1 LNIIS
6 NETAS
11 PTIRIVNL
19 GCKSTN
25 ESNQKSC
32 CRNINFVRRPVAL
45 HDRGQT
51 LTVTSYDD
59 DADRT
64 DGDVVNQIVYAY
76 DGWGNVATSWQAH
89 DGKVDNDGLDG
100 DDSPS
105 VQYGYDS
112 LARLASVTYPTDPP
126 GAPTNRVVGYSYG
139 VATSMDY
146 RLSRV
151 SSITDGVT
159 KKSGSTFNIKFL
171 QVAGLGRV

>member
-1 LNIIS
+1 MS
-6 NETAS
+6 GDPS
-11 PTIRIVNL
+11 PYN
-19 GCKSTN
+19 
-25 ESNQKSC
+25 
-32 CRNINFVRRPVAL
+32 
-45 HDRGQT
+45 DRGQT

-89 DGKVDNDGLDG
+89 NGKVDNDGLDG

-112 LARLASVTYPTDPP
+112 LARLTSVTYPTDPP

-139 VATSMDY
+139 GGVATSMDY

-151 SSITDGVT
+151 SAITDGVT
-159 KKSGSTFNIKFL
+159 GTPPHFADYTYLGAGTIVKSARPSSAVSGGLSLGGQRGKGGSNQI
-171 QVAGLGRV
+171 

>member
-1 LNIIS
+1 MS
-6 NETAS
+6 GDPS
-11 PTIRIVNL
+11 PYN
-19 GCKSTN
+19 
-25 ESNQKSC
+25 
-32 CRNINFVRRPVAL
+32 
-45 HDRGQT
+45 DRGQT

-59 DADRT
+59 DVDRT

-151 SSITDGVT
+151 SAITDGVT